1 MPPTQKTIIGVMGP
15 GEGATENDK
24 AAAFTL
30 GKLIAEQGWVLL
42 SGERDC
48 GVMDASC
55 KGAKS
60 AGGLTIGILPGTTR
74 AGMSDAVDIPIIT
87 GTGNARNAINVLSC
101 DAIIGCGMGAG
112 TASEVALALKS
123 DKFVILLNNDEISQR
138 FFRSLAKNAQLEYA
152 NSPQQ
157 AVALIKQK
165 LSEK

>member
-1 MPPTQKTIIGVMGP
+1 MAKPIIGVMGP

-42 SGERDC
+42 SGGRDC

-123 DKFVILLNNDEISQR
+123 DKFVILLNNDEVSQR

>member
-1 MPPTQKTIIGVMGP
+1 MGP

-30 GKLIAEQGWVLL
+30 GKLIAEQGWMLL
-42 SGERDC
+42 SGGRDC

>member
-1 MPPTQKTIIGVMGP
+1 MGP
-15 GEGATENDK
+15 GEGASESDK
-24 AAAFTL
+24 ATAFTL
-30 GKLIAEQGWVLL
+30 GKLIAEQGWMLL
-42 SGERDC
+42 SGGRDC

-157 AVALIKQK
+157 AAALIKQK

>member
-1 MPPTQKTIIGVMGP
+1 MGP
-15 GEGATENDK
+15 GEGASESDK
-24 AAAFTL
+24 ATAFTL

-42 SGERDC
+42 SGGRDC